1 MSALIRYRTFST
13 ISQYNRRFYS
23 EPPKERFISSST
35 ILNQPPPPPESPELP
50 PQEAE
55 AEKKSWSFLKYSL
68 VAALTAGVS
77 ASIYATYG

>member
-35 ILNQPPPPPESPELP
+35 ILNQPPPPETPELP
-50 PQEAE
+50 PQEAG

-68 VAALTAGVS
+68 VAALTAGVA
-77 ASIYATYG
+77 ASTYAAYG